1 MLKEAFTDQNMVQIR
16 KVAVIGAG
24 NIGGAI
30 AAGMAA
36 GGSVSPA
43 DIIVTARTSRSLDRV
58 RAICQEITGHTD
70 NRLAVEGADLVVLAV
85 KPWQADRLV
94 NASEV
99 RAALQG
105 RRDWAL
111 ATLMTVLKR
120 LCDKGFLRCEKAG
133 RNNLYRA
140 LIREEAY
147 QQQEGRT
154 VLEKLYGNSVTGLV
168 ASLYAG
174 KTIDDRDM
182 AELKRFLE
190 EWEGGK

>member
-1 MLKEAFTDQNMVQIR
+1 ME
-16 KVAVIGAG
+16 
-24 NIGGAI
+24 
-30 AAGMAA
+30 
-36 GGSVSPA
+36 
-43 DIIVTARTSRSLDRV
+43 
-58 RAICQEITGHTD
+58 QEIK
-70 NRLAVEGADLVVLAV
+70 RLGDAELEIMQAVWRAEGPVS
-85 KPWQADRLV
+85 
-94 NASEV
+94 ASEV
-99 RAALQG
+99 RAALRG

-120 LCDKGFLRCEKAG
+120 LCDKGFLLCEKQG

-140 LIREEAY
+140 LIPEETY

-174 KTIDDRDM
+174 KSIDDADM

-190 EWEGGK
+190 EWEGGT

>member
-1 MLKEAFTDQNMVQIR
+1 MGQQIR
-16 KVAVIGAG
+16 RLGDAELEIMQ
-24 NIGGAI
+24 AI
-30 AAGMAA
+30 
-36 GGSVSPA
+36 
-43 DIIVTARTSRSLDRV
+43 
-58 RAICQEITGHTD
+58 
-70 NRLAVEGADLVVLAV
+70 
-85 KPWQADRLV
+85 WQADRLV

-140 LIREEAY
+140 LIREETY